1 MFQKLALLIEDCL
14 NRNPEL
20 QLLKLE

>member
-1 MFQKLALLIEDCL
+1 MFQKLELLIEDYL

>member
-1 MFQKLALLIEDCL
+1 MFQKLELLIEDCL